1 MSIKD
6 QLQMM
11 DEVLVKKIFFLSAY
25 MMNDADLLKRN
36 KLVF

>member
-11 DEVLVKKIFFLSAY
+11 DEVLVKKIFFLS
-25 MMNDADLLKRN
+25 
-36 KLVF
+36 LVQKKKI